1 MNAITAITV
10 PSRDQVSAES
20 QVLFD
25 VLQKRVGKVP
35 NLYATMGYSPF
46 ALKGFLDFD
55 ETLSKGVFNGKEREA
70 IALIVSEV
78 NGCEYCLAAHTM
90 LALKRGYSKA
100 ETLDIRKGEVND
112 PKLSA
117 IILLAKAIVE
127 TRGYPTN
134 DFLVSFYAVG
144 FNEAALME
152 LVGLITVRIYTNYVF
167 ALSGIPLD
175 FPAADPI

>member
-1 MNAITAITV
+1 
-10 PSRDQVSAES
+10 
-20 QVLFD
+20 
-25 VLQKRVGKVP
+25 
-35 NLYATMGYSPF
+35 
-46 ALKGFLDFD
+46 
-55 ETLSKGVFNGKEREA
+55 
-70 IALIVSEV
+70 
-78 NGCEYCLAAHTM
+78 
-90 LALKRGYSKA
+90 LKRGYSKA

-127 TRGYPTN
+127 TRGYPAN
-134 DFLVSFYAVG
+134 DFLVNFYAVG